1 MTTLKQTLS
10 TYPFLAGLPEA
21 HLSMLAAHASEARS
35 QAGEYI
41 FREGEVA
48 NAFYLIQQGKVAL
61 DTFVPQHGL
70 VTIHTV
76 SGQEILGWSWFIPP
90 HRWRFNALTI
100 EPTTAIVLDGA
111 FLRERFEVDH
121 DFGYELV
128 KRLAVVIGQRFA
140 ATKTRL
146 E

>member
-1 MTTLKQTLS
+1 MTTMQQTLS
-10 TYPFLAGLPEA
+10 TYPFLAGLPED
-21 HLSMLAAHASEARS
+21 HLSLLAEQASQLS
-35 QAGEYI
+35 FKAGEYI
-41 FREGEVA
+41 FREGETA
-48 NAFYLIQQGKVAL
+48 DTFYLIQEGKVAL

-76 SGQEILGWSWFIPP
+76 SGPEILGWSWFIPP
-90 HRWRFNALTI
+90 HQWRFNALTI
-100 EPTTAIVLDGA
+100 EPTTAIVLDGT
-111 FLRERFEVDH
+111 FLREQFEADH